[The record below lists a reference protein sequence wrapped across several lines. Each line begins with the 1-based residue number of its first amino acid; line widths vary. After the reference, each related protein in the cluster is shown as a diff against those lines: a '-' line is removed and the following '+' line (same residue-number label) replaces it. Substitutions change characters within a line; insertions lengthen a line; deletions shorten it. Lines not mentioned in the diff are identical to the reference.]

1 MLKLLVITGLVAGAL
16 AAPTGRKLLEA
27 RNDVRLLLLP
37 CTICSGQAPT
47 TYHKFDTQVL
57 VCARSY
63 VASVK
68 QGVATQLANVAD
80 LAWPAAAPPCPV
92 PVHVEQGPAFHRGRK
107 LLEARND
114 GLAFH
119 RVQPEEEQK

>member
-1 MLKLLVITGLVAGAL
+1 
-16 AAPTGRKLLEA
+16 
-27 RNDVRLLLLP
+27 
-37 CTICSGQAPT
+37 
-47 TYHKFDTQVL
+47 
-57 VCARSY
+57 
-63 VASVK
+63 VK